1 MEKCQAGFEASWNR
15 SFNPNRNFE
24 ATRIVNAFLKG
35 VKLRF
40 CNISHAGPLVA
51 IPFMA

>member
-1 MEKCQAGFEASWNR
+1 MEKHQAGFKASWNR
-15 SFNPNRNFE
+15 SFNPNKNFE
-24 ATRIVNAFLKG
+24 ATRIVSAFLKG

-40 CNISHAGPLVA
+40 CDISHAGPLVA